1 MEVNRDKVKLINR
14 QGEINM
20 NGYVINTSKNWMHAM
35 KRSVG
40 PGAKVPLS
48 ELFEQYGIKHNLS
61 SGEEFITWLKE
72 TKLKNKDSWRIVVE
86 EDISTEDTHKVVD
99 KVVADKVVSDK
110 PIVTRNKKPVVD
122 NVAPMVKTKMA
133 VIDIVEMS
141 VRQAR
146 ESLPKITDLNLL
158 KYAFQE
164 ANQRAGKD
172 SLCRILR
179 KRIK

>member
-1 MEVNRDKVKLINR
+1 MK
-14 QGEINM
+14 
-20 NGYVINTSKNWMHAM
+20 GYVINSSNTWMHAM

-61 SGEEFITWLKE
+61 DGKEFIDWLRD
-72 TKLKNKDSWRIVVE
+72 TKLKGKDNWRIVIE
-86 EDISTEDTHKVVD
+86 EDNATIDEEKTSETKTTVLK
-99 KVVADKVVSDK
+99 
-110 PIVTRNKKPVVD
+110 NKRPVVD
-122 NVAPMVKTKMA
+122 NVAPMVQTKME
-133 VIDIVEMS
+133 VKDLVEMS

-146 ESLPKITDLNLL
+146 DTLPKITDLNLL

-172 SLCRILR
+172 SLCRIIR
-179 KRIK
+179 KRIKELQISR

>member
-1 MEVNRDKVKLINR
+1 MK
-14 QGEINM
+14 
-20 NGYVINTSKNWMHAM
+20 GYVINSSNNWMHAM

-61 SGEEFITWLKE
+61 DGKEFIDWLRE
-72 TKLKNKDSWRIVVE
+72 TKLKGKNNWRIVVE
-86 EDISTEDTHKVVD
+86 DENATMEATTAIVV
-99 KVVADKVVSDK
+99 DK
-110 PIVTRNKKPVVD
+110 PIVTRNKKPVTD
-122 NVAPMVKTKMA
+122 NIAPMVQTKME
-133 VIDIVEMS
+133 VKDVVEMS

-146 ESLPKITDLNLL
+146 DTLPKITDLNLL

-179 KRIK
+179 KRIKELQISR

>member
-1 MEVNRDKVKLINR
+1 MKVKDKVKIINR
-14 QGEINM
+14 KGEIIM
-20 NGYVINTSKNWMHAM
+20 KGYVINSANTWMHAM

-61 SGEEFITWLKE
+61 DGKEFIDWLRD
-72 TKLKNKDSWRIVVE
+72 TKLKGRDNWRIVVE
-86 EDISTEDTHKVVD
+86 DDNATSETIPESKTAVV
-99 KVVADKVVSDK
+99 
-110 PIVTRNKKPVVD
+110 RNKKPTVD
-122 NVAPMVKTKMA
+122 NVAPMVQSKME
-133 VIDIVEMS
+133 VKDIVEMS

-146 ESLPKITDLNLL
+146 DTLPKIQDLNLL

-172 SLCRILR
+172 SLCRIIR
-179 KRIK
+179 KRIKELQISR

>member
-1 MEVNRDKVKLINR
+1 MK
-14 QGEINM
+14 
-20 NGYVINTSKNWMHAM
+20 GYVINSSNSWMHAM

-61 SGEEFITWLKE
+61 DGKEFIDWLRD
-72 TKLKNKDSWRIVVE
+72 TKLKGKDNWRIVVE
-86 EDISTEDTHKVVD
+86 DENADTETTPIVD
-99 KVVADKVVSDK
+99 K
-110 PIVTRNKKPVVD
+110 PTITRNKKPVTD
-122 NVAPMVKTKMA
+122 NVAPMVQTKME
-133 VIDIVEMS
+133 VKDLVEMS

-146 ESLPKITDLNLL
+146 ETLPKIQDLNLL

-172 SLCRILR
+172 SLCRIIR
-179 KRIK
+179 KRIKELQISR